1 MTTGRV
7 PALDTRLRQNVVPE
21 PALGWL
27 VAVDAEDPDQRGAE
41 EYQPRGREPAADGGQ
56 KDLQR
61 GARGVGTNLQAAL
74 DTHLRGVRGDRPRD
88 GHAGALRMQDRAHE
102 AREVLDARSLG
113 HLVQRV
119 GTRPA
124 QLD

>member
-1 MTTGRV
+1 MTRSCIAVTVPTRRSGGSDEPTRFYDLGRV

-27 VAVDAEDPDQRGAE
+27 VAVDAEDHDQRGAE
-41 EYQPRGREPAADGGQ
+41 EYQPQGREHAADGGQ

-74 DTHLRGVRGDRPRD
+74 DTHLRGVRGD
-88 GHAGALRMQDRAHE
+88 
-102 AREVLDARSLG
+102 
-113 HLVQRV
+113 
-119 GTRPA
+119 
-124 QLD
+124 